1 MAITIL
7 GRRVNVKEHPHIAS
21 PQPSM
26 IALDASFRRGSRG
39 AREGVARETLR
50 ELLTE
55 RGGEGGCGRHHGVA
69 DRVDT
74 GVSGCESAPN
84 A

>member
-1 MAITIL
+1 
-7 GRRVNVKEHPHIAS
+7 
-21 PQPSM
+21 M
-26 IALDASFRRGSRG
+26 IALDASFHRGSRG

-50 ELLTE
+50 GTID

-74 GVSGCESAPN
+74 GVSGRESAPN
-84 A
+84 APLNQLSFACHVLPSLNRPFRPS